1 LVSTPQDTAQ
11 QKVKKVQTQDILV
24 AKDYRE
30 F

>member
-11 QKVKKVQTQDILV
+11 QKVKKVQTQDILE